1 MEEHVVK
8 ILKIE
13 RVTHNVKRFQVE
25 KPAGYLFV
33 PGQATEVS
41 INKPEWKK
49 KKRPFTFTCLNE
61 EPYLEFTIK
70 GYPERHGVTD
80 ALHKLSVGDEL
91 LLHDV
96 WGAIAYKGKGVF
108 IAGGAGITPFI
119 AIFRQLYKD
128 HQIDGNTLIFSNK
141 TQADI
146 IMREELEKM
155 LGPNFINIITGEKI
169 AGLHSSHMDQDY
181 LKKIIS
187 NFDQQFYVCGPDKFT
202 EAITKA
208 LSDLGAKAD
217 TVVIEK

>member
-8 ILKIE
+8 IVKIE
-13 RVTHNVKRFQVE
+13 RLTHNVKRFQVE
-25 KPAGYLFV
+25 KPAGYHFV

-41 INKPEWKK
+41 INQPEWKK
-49 KKRPFTFTCLNE
+49 KKRPFTFTSLNDA
-61 EPYLEFTIK
+61 PYLEFTIK

-96 WGAIAYKGKGVF
+96 WGAIAYKGNGVF

-128 HQIDGNTLIFSNK
+128 HKTDGNTLIFSNK

-146 IMREELEKM
+146 IMRGELEQM
-155 LGPNFINIITGEKI
+155 LGQNLINVITGEKV
-169 AGLHSSHMDQDY
+169 AGLHSRHIDKDY
-181 LKKIIS
+181 LKKTIG
-187 NFDQQFYVCGPDKFT
+187 NFDQHFYVCGPDKFT
-202 EAITKA
+202 EAVTKA
-208 LSDLGAKAD
+208 LSELGATAD
-217 TVVIEK
+217 AVVIEK